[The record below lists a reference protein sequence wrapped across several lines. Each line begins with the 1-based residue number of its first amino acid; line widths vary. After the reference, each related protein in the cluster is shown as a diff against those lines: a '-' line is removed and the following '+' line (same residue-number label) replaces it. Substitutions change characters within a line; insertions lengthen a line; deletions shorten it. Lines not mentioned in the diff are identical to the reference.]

1 MERKK
6 QSVIPVQYIPVTQCE
21 EDEIDL
27 KELIKTILKYKKF
40 IFVFTLLITFL
51 SAVYV
56 FLKTPVY
63 EINTDIQVGYISN
76 KKIYLIDPQAVKLY
90 IKNNFDNSNNDKI
103 KYPKVEVNLTKGTRN
118 ILNLKI
124 DTFSNKEGLDYLNK
138 ILSAIHKKEDK
149 KLNIYIKNIKSQ
161 IKILQ
166 NHSNNLKNKIK
177 ILEKQLKITKDP
189 DIYKIILNSI
199 FQNQKEIVST
209 QLKITNLQNQISPVN
224 ITKTQIIGKIIQHDH
239 PIKPKK
245 KLIITVAFITGLILS
260 IFLVFFIEFIKSFK
274 EENPTT

>member
-90 IKNNFDNSNNDKI
+90 IKNNFNNSNNDKI
-103 KYPKVEVNLTKGTRN
+103 KYPKVEVNLIKGTRN

-166 NHSNNLKNKIK
+166 NYSNNLKNQIK
-177 ILEKQLKITKDP
+177 ILEKQLKIIKDP

-209 QLKITNLQNQISPVN
+209 QLKITNLQNQISPTN
-224 ITKTQIIGKIIQHDH
+224 INKTQIIGKILQYDH

-245 KLIITVAFITGLILS
+245 ALIITVAFIIGFILS
-260 IFLVFFIEFIKSFK
+260 IFMVFFIEFIKSFK
-274 EENPTT
+274 ENSI